1 MTLLWRNLWHRKGLS
16 LLTALSVALTV
27 GLLVFL
33 ILVKAGIEEGAAKGY
48 GPFELVVG
56 ADGSET
62 QLVLNTF
69 YHVDVP
75 TGNIPYEIFEGLAK
89 DPQTAAAYAMT
100 TGDNYN
106 GYPIVGIEPAYFPE
120 RYGDRRLAEGRLYAA
135 SGEVVLGAHAARE
148 LGVHVGGTFKGGHG
162 LVESHGAGEVENHE
176 VENHEVE
183 HHEVE
188 DHVAEDHEAEDHGEE
203 GHEEPAEVGHEAG
216 KEEEEHE
223 AAGHGEPG
231 DAHDSFEYKVVGI
244 LPMLN
249 TADDRAVF
257 TTVDYAWKVHGAE
270 AQQHREVT
278 AVLVKPKSIGGAQ
291 ALKLAYDKLDNVQ
304 AVYTSKAVADVVNLV
319 DQGTAMLNVVSVLC
333 VLLAAISILL
343 SLVAAAGERSKDA
356 GLLRLIGKPA
366 SFIWFTLL
374 GEGLLIT
381 AIGLAAGLAIGHL
394 GSYLG
399 ATAMFE
405 FSGIHV
411 NALTVVEG
419 EGLLAA
425 GTLLVGA
432 AASLGPAFR
441 VYRADPLQLFRS

>member
-75 TGNIPYEIFEGLAK
+75 TGNIPYEVFEGLAK

-162 LVESHGAGEVENHE
+162 LVESHGAGEVV
-176 VENHEVE
+176 VEGH
-183 HHEVE
+183 
-188 DHVAEDHEAEDHGEE
+188 DAEDHGEE
-203 GHEEPAEVGHEAG
+203 GHEEPAEAGHEAG
-216 KEEEEHE
+216 KEGEEHE

-304 AVYTSKAVADVVNLV
+304 AVYSSKAVADVVNLV

-366 SFIWFTLL
+366 SFIWFALL

-411 NALTVVEG
+411 NALTVAEG

-432 AASLGPAFR
+432 AASMGPAFR

>member
-1 MTLLWRNLWHRKGLS
+1 MMLLWRNLLHRKGLS
-16 LLTALSVALTV
+16 LLTVVSVALTV

-75 TGNIPYEIFEGLAK
+75 TGNIPYEVFERLAK
-89 DPQTAAAYAMT
+89 DPETAAAYAMT

-120 RYGDRRLAEGRLYAA
+120 RYGDRKLAAGKLYAA

-148 LGVHVGGTFKGGHG
+148 LGVHVGDTFKGGHG
-162 LVESHGAGEVENHE
+162 LVDSQH
-176 VENHEVE
+176 
-183 HHEVE
+183 
-188 DHVAEDHEAEDHGEE
+188 
-203 GHEEPAEVGHEAG
+203 
-216 KEEEEHE
+216 EEEEHE
-223 AAGHGEPG
+223 EAAGYEAEGAGHEEAG
-231 DAHDSFEYKVVGI
+231 DAHASFVYKVVGI

-270 AQQHREVT
+270 AERHRDVT
-278 AVLVKPKSIGGAQ
+278 AVLVKPKSIGGTQ
-291 ALKLAYDKLDNVQ
+291 SLKLAYDKLDNVQ

-319 DQGTAMLNVVSVLC
+319 DRGSAMLNVVSILC

-343 SLVAAAGERSKDA
+343 SLVAAAGERRKDA

-374 GEGLLIT
+374 GEGLLVT
-381 AIGLAAGLAIGHL
+381 AAGLAAGLVIGHL

-399 ATAMFE
+399 GTAMFE

-411 NALTVVEG
+411 NALTIEEG

-432 AASLGPAFR
+432 AASLGPAYR